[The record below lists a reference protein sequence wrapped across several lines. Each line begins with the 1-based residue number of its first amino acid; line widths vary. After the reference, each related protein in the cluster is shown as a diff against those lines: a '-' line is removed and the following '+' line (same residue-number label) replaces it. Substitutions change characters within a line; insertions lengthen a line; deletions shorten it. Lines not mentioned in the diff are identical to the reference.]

1 MSRCKNGRHLRDVA
15 ALGGYLMET
24 PKAACMATGSMPQA
38 SKVVQASLK
47 VGMTLKPQNND
58 RLSIN
63 MGLQGYVG
71 QREGIAGSVK
81 VNYAF

>member
-1 MSRCKNGRHLRDVA
+1 
-15 ALGGYLMET
+15 
-24 PKAACMATGSMPQA
+24 
-38 SKVVQASLK
+38 
-47 VGMTLKPQNND
+47 MTLKPQNND
-58 RLSIN
+58 RLSVD